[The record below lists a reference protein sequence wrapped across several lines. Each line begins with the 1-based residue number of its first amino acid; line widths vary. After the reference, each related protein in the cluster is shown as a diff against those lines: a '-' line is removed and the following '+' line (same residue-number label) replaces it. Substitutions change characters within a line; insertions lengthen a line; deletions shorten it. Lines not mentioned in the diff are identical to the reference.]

1 MGMVRGVVVEMLRWV
16 RIVRGVYLDL
26 GTGIWERWRVV
37 RERRFIWLVCW
48 IQLLEIGDEGIQVA
62 LELDIY
68 WQMLTSLLLWG

>member
-1 MGMVRGVVVEMLRWV
+1 VGMVRGVVVEMLRWV

>member
-1 MGMVRGVVVEMLRWV
+1 MVRGVVVEMLRWV